1 MQETIICGV
10 DGSADSLQALRTAGA
25 LAERLSARLVVAHVA
40 HPTIHPRVGTAGG
53 LGRMPVAAPLA
64 EFERE
69 AAEAIIDSVALEAGV
84 KDAERR
90 ALSGDP
96 AESLADLSD
105 EEDAA
110 LIVVGS
116 RGRGAFKAAFLGS
129 VSNSLIG
136 IARCP
141 VLVVPTGAARPTGA
155 FRAD

>member
-1 MQETIICGV
+1 
-10 DGSADSLQALRTAGA
+10 
-25 LAERLSARLVVAHVA
+25 
-40 HPTIHPRVGTAGG
+40 
-53 LGRMPVAAPLA
+53 MPVAAPVA

-69 AAEAIIDSVALEAGV
+69 AAVAIIDSVALEAGV
-84 KDAERR
+84 KEAERR

-105 EEDAA
+105 EEDAV

-116 RGRGAFKAAFLGS
+116 RGRGAFKAAFLGR

-141 VLVVPTGAARPTGA
+141 VLVVPPGAVRPTGA